1 MPNTPPDVPSKWHFP
16 NAFTIL
22 FALIVL
28 VAGLTWVIPA
38 GRYARAPSE
47 LLGKDVP
54 IAGTYAPTGATPQG
68 FFDVIMAPI
77 AGFYD
82 PASYAANAI
91 DVALFVLVDWR
102 VYRGCHRHRRH

>member
-1 MPNTPPDVPSKWHFP
+1 MPNPPPDVPSKWHFP

-54 IAGTYAPTGATPQG
+54 IAGTYAPTDATPQR